1 MKAEITPTFSEFS
14 QLARRGNVVPIFA
27 EFVADNE
34 TPASAFKKLDSGGYS
49 FLFESTEKNDA
60 SRRFSFVGIDPRMVI
75 KSFGRELQIME
86 SGVERRIHITG
97 DPLDELQKLMA
108 RYQFVSRPEL
118 PRFSGG
124 AVGFLGYEAI
134 HFFEPKVPMAK
145 RDELQLP
152 EMIFMITGSV
162 LIFDHQLRT
171 LKIVANA
178 FLDDGPLEKLY
189 AQAAESIHAIMR
201 RLAKPADLP
210 PIPPADCEIQPAHSN
225 FHPEEFKRAVEQA
238 KEYIRSG
245 DIFQVVL
252 SQRFESNFSGD
263 PLDFYRC
270 LRFIN
275 PSPYM
280 FCLKFGADFSLVGSS
295 PEMHVRLIGDA
306 VEIRPLAGTRP
317 RGADCTQ
324 DERNAVEL
332 LADPKERAEH
342 IMLVDLARN
351 DVGRVSDFGTV
362 RVTEVME
369 IERYSHVMHIVS
381 NVTGRLRTGCTG
393 FDLVKATFPAGT
405 VSGAPKIRA
414 MQIISELERTR
425 RGCYAGAIGYFGF
438 DGNVDSCIALR
449 SAVLKNGRAYFQ
461 AGAGIV
467 ADSNPHSEYEET
479 ANKARAMAKALAMA
493 TQIRP
498 PRTGRHRCDASEI
511 GDFALRELTLRL
523 M

>member
-1 MKAEITPTFSEFS
+1 MKAQITPSMDEFC
-14 QLARRGNVVPIFA
+14 QLGRHGNVVPVFA
-27 EFVADNE
+27 EFIADNE
-34 TPASAFKKLDSGGYS
+34 TPVSAFKKLDGGGYG
-49 FLFESTEKNDA
+49 FLFESTEKNDE
-60 SRRFSFVGIDPRMVI
+60 SGRFSFVGIDPRIVI
-75 KSFGRELQIME
+75 KTHGQRLQIFE
-86 SGVERRIHITG
+86 LGVERRTETTS
-97 DPLDELQKLMA
+97 DPLDELRNLMA
-108 RYQFVSRPEL
+108 RYQFVSNPKL

-134 HFFEPKVPMAK
+134 HSFEPKVPTAE

-152 EMIFMITGSV
+152 EMIYMITSSL
-162 LIFDHQLRT
+162 LIFDHRLRT

-189 AQAAESIHAIMR
+189 ARAAESIHAIMHG
-201 RLAKPADLP
+201 LAKPADLP

-238 KEYIRSG
+238 KEYIRAG

-252 SQRFESNFSGD
+252 SQRFESDFGGD

-280 FCLKFGADFSLVGSS
+280 FCLKFAEDFALVGSS
-295 PEMHVRLIGDA
+295 PEMHVRLVGD
-306 VEIRPLAGTRP
+306 VIEIRPIAGTRG
-317 RGADCTQ
+317 RGATVAQ
-324 DERNAVEL
+324 DERNAAEL

-351 DVGRVSDFGTV
+351 DVGRVADFGSV
-362 RVTEVME
+362 RVTEMMN

-381 NVTGRLRTGCTG
+381 NVAGRLRNGCSA
-393 FDLVKATFPAGT
+393 FDVVKSTFPAGT

-414 MQIISELERTR
+414 MQIISELEKTR

-438 DGNVDSCIALR
+438 AGNVDSCIAMR
-449 SAVLKNGRAYFQ
+449 CAVLKNGSAYFQ

-467 ADSNPHSEYEET
+467 SDSDPRREYEET
-479 ANKARAMAKALAMA
+479 VIKARAMMKAVAMA
-493 TQIRP
+493 SQIRT
-498 PRTGRHRCDASEI
+498 R
-511 GDFALRELTLRL
+511 
-523 M
+523 